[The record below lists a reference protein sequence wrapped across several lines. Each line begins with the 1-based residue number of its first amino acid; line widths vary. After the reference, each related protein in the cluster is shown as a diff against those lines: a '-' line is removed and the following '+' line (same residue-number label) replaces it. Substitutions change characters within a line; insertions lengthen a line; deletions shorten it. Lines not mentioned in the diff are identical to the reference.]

1 MQNQFTV
8 KTKIIV
14 TILLLII
21 ITFAGVM
28 YGSTNLTLKDLGSSD
43 VVNTIILNIRLP
55 RVLVAFVIGA
65 SLSISGLCIQ
75 SLLKNPLASPYTLGV
90 SSGAGLAATVAYV
103 LKLNFLGIY
112 TTQFVAFIGA
122 LITIYSIIKFVS
134 LIDSNLS
141 NETIVLTGMI
151 LSLFLGSLISLIML
165 LNLEDSKRIILFMS
179 GTLVLK
185 GWKELFLLLPFFIIC
200 TTYLFVR
207 SKQLDILTFGEDDAH
222 SLGVNVKKIKREIM
236 ILTSLLTACA
246 VATCGVIGF
255 VGLVVPHISRKLFK
269 STHMFTIPMSA
280 IIGGGFLIATDLIA
294 RTIAP
299 PLELPVGAI
308 TALIGAPFFA
318 IIYIA
323 RRRS

>member
-1 MQNQFTV
+1 M
-8 KTKIIV
+8 KTRILF
-14 TILLLII
+14 TILIVLII
-21 ITFAGVM
+21 AFAGVM

-43 VVNTIILNIRLP
+43 IVNTIIINIRLP
-55 RVLVAFVIGA
+55 RVIVAFIIGA
-65 SLSISGLCIQ
+65 SLSVSGLCIQ

-90 SSGAGLAATVAYV
+90 SSGAGLAATISYV
-103 LKLNFLGIY
+103 FSLNFFGVY
-112 TTQFVAFIGA
+112 TTQVVAFIGA
-122 LITIYSIIKFVS
+122 LLTIYSIIKFVS
-134 LIDSNLS
+134 LIDNNLS

-165 LNLEDSKRIILFMS
+165 LNLEDSKRILLFMS
-179 GTLVLK
+179 GSLILK
-185 GWKELFLLLPFFIIC
+185 GWNEVLLLLPFFIIC

-222 SLGVNVKKIKREIM
+222 SLGVNTKKLKLEIM
-236 ILTSLLTACA
+236 VLSSLLTASA

-255 VGLVVPHISRKLFK
+255 IGLVVPHISRRIFRSNHFL
-269 STHMFTIPMSA
+269 TIPMSA
-280 IIGGGFLIATDLIA
+280 LVGGGFLIATDLLA

-318 IIYIA
+318 IIFIA
-323 RRRS
+323 RRKS